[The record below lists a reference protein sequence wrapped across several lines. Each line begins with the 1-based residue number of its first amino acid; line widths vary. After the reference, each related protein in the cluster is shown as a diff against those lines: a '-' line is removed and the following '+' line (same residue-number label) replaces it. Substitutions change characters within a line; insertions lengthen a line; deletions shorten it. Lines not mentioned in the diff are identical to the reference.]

1 MAMMMT
7 GRVLLVCAL
16 CVLWCSASVV
26 LSAAGVFT
34 SDRSD
39 TEENMVIFWHNAFNR
54 TCKDKSTT
62 EGKLN
67 RAAFKS
73 CMHESMREVC
83 SSDDDELSSASRDPA
98 AEEICNKYTGD
109 PEEDVE
115 SSTPQEKPSPDAEK
129 LVAATTP
136 ETPKVE
142 SAEMGS
148 PPGVPADDSPGSPT
162 EGSQSTLAANDTANN
177 ETEKGITE
185 VMPKN
190 APEFKVTRKEEEK
203 QHEKNHN
210 SAKEKPLDADAM
222 KNITTTGDSDGDGST
237 AVSHTTSPLL
247 LLLLVVAAAAVA
259 VAA

>member
-16 CVLWCSASVV
+16 CVLWCGASVV

-34 SDRSD
+34 SERSD
-39 TEENMVIFWHNAFNR
+39 TEENMVLFWHNEFNR
-54 TCKDKSTT
+54 TCKDKSTK

-67 RAAFKS
+67 KAAFKS

-83 SSDDDELSSASRDPA
+83 SSDGDGFSSASRDPA
-98 AEEICNKYTGD
+98 AVEICNKYTGD
-109 PEEDVE
+109 PEEDVD
-115 SSTPQEKPSPDAEK
+115 SSTPLTEPSHDAEK
-129 LVAATTP
+129 PEAATTP
-136 ETPKVE
+136 ETPKGGA
-142 SAEMGS
+142 AEMGS
-148 PPGVPADDSPGSPT
+148 PPGVPADDSPANPT
-162 EGSQSTLAANDTANN
+162 EGSQSTLAANDTANS

-190 APEFKVTRKEEEK
+190 APESNATGKGEVEEG
-203 QHEKNHN
+203 EKNHN
-210 SAKEKPLDADAM
+210 SAKETPVDADTM
-222 KNITTTGDSDGDGST
+222 KNVTTTAGNDGST

-247 LLLLVVAAAAVA
+247 LLLVVACAAAAAV

>member
-16 CVLWCSASVV
+16 CVLWCGASVV
-26 LSAAGVFT
+26 LSAPVFFT

-39 TEENMVIFWHNAFNR
+39 TEENMVIFWHNVFNR

-83 SSDDDELSSASRDPA
+83 SSDDDDLSSASRDPA

-109 PEEDVE
+109 PEEDVD
-115 SSTPQEKPSPDAEK
+115 SSTPQEKTSPDAEK

-136 ETPKVE
+136 ETPKDGA
-142 SAEMGS
+142 AEMGS

-190 APEFKVTRKEEEK
+190 APEFKATRKEEEK
-203 QHEKNHN
+203 RNEKNHN

-222 KNITTTGDSDGDGST
+222 KNITTTGDRDSST
-237 AVSHTTSPLL
+237 AVSHTTSPP
-247 LLLLVVAAAAVA
+247 LLLLVFACAAAAAV